1 MQSKFLICNVNKRR
15 SNITDKRRSLW
26 VSSYSYLGTHII
38 IKINIFPY
46 IYVENIFLLIVRE
59 LQLLEYELDLCKVRL
74 DLDLYLFS
82 VLPNQRVELIFS
94 RYIYTTSLGTRE

>member
-26 VSSYSYLGTHII
+26 VSSYSYLGTDII

-59 LQLLEYELDLCKVRL
+59 LQLLEYELDLCKVRV

-82 VLPNQRVELIFS
+82 VLPNHRVELIFS
-94 RYIYTTSLGTRE
+94 RYIYILLAWEP